1 MIRRDFDLE
10 EMKYFLN
17 LVELSTDD
25 YLYIFDF
32 TNDRAICS
40 KSITDVFPFESNAF
54 ENATAQLKT
63 VVHPDDIDML
73 MEDLQEG
80 INGRRKEHNLE
91 YRWKTVDGT
100 YVAINCRGQY
110 VISHGIKYLIGRISE
125 IGKQSRFDNN
135 TGLYREVVLEN
146 VYNEYCK
153 VRHSRGFL
161 MLVGVDNFK
170 ELNEKYGA
178 KTGDEVLNILT
189 DAIRRYIDTQLRI
202 FRMPG
207 DECAIFMPY
216 TIEDNI
222 VQAKNL
228 YKRIRNRIDR
238 VIEHRKY
245 DIFFTISAGA
255 AEFDTERDSFND
267 LLKNA
272 KFSLHA
278 AKLNGKNRCEI
289 FDSVNYMEYIKKL
302 GIQDELRRC
311 ISEGF
316 EGFEL
321 YFQPIYNPQN
331 DKLSGAEALIRWN
344 CSKYGFMEPDKFIP
358 LLEESALIIPLGR
371 WIIDTAAKA
380 CNRWITNIPDFVMHI
395 NLSFVQIVKSN
406 IIKDVLER
414 IGRYSAA
421 NNHYVFEIT
430 ETIEM
435 DRIPAVERVFKE
447 FIKNDFR
454 LAIDDFGTGYSNYG
468 YMRDKIFD
476 IVKVDRS
483 FITDID
489 KQRNNYLMVSFIIKM
504 AHEMGLHVCIEGVET
519 KEELA
524 CVRELGADYIQG
536 YYYGKPVCVADF
548 EEQHLKKLIL
558 G

>member
-1 MIRRDFDLE
+1 MIRRDFDLD
-10 EMKYFLN
+10 EMKYFLH
-17 LVELSTDD
+17 LVGQSTDD
-25 YLYIFDF
+25 YLYILDL
-32 TNDRAICS
+32 TNDKAIYS
-40 KSITDVFPFESNAF
+40 KSITNVFALDSEEFSNATQ
-54 ENATAQLKT
+54 ELVK

-73 MEDLQEG
+73 MNDIEAG
-80 INGRRKEHNLE
+80 SNGRKEEHNLE
-91 YRWKTVDGT
+91 YRWKTVDGV
-100 YVAINCRGQY
+100 YVAISCRGQY
-110 VISHGIKYLIGRISE
+110 VISHGVKYLIGRISE
-125 IGKQSRFDNN
+125 IGKKSRFDNN

-146 VYNEYCK
+146 VYNELAK
-153 VRHSRGFL
+153 SRDVSGFL
-161 MLVGVDNFK
+161 MLIGVDNFK

-178 KTGDEVLNILT
+178 QTGDDVLNILT
-189 DAIRRYIDTQLRI
+189 ESIRKYIDTPLRI

-207 DECAIFMPY
+207 DECAVFMPY
-216 TIEDNI
+216 SIENNI
-222 VQAKNL
+222 EQAKNL
-228 YKRIRNRIDR
+228 YKRIRNHIDS
-238 VIEHRKY
+238 VIEQRKY

-255 AEFDTERDSFND
+255 AEFNTEKDSFND

-289 FDSVNYMEYIKKL
+289 FDAGEYKEYIEKL
-302 GIQDELRRC
+302 GVQDELRRC

-321 YFQPIYNPQN
+321 YFQPIYNPS
-331 DKLSGAEALIRWN
+331 DDSLAGAEALIRWN
-344 CSKYGFMEPDKFIP
+344 NEKYGFMGPDRFIP

-371 WIIDTAAKA
+371 WIIDTAAKV

-395 NLSFVQIVKSN
+395 NVSFVQIIKSN
-406 IIKDVLER
+406 IIKDVLEY
-414 IGRYSAA
+414 IGRYSTA

-435 DRIPAVERVFKE
+435 DQMPAVERVLKE
-447 FIKNDFR
+447 FLKNDFR

-468 YMRDKIFD
+468 YMRDKTFD

-519 KEELA
+519 KEELS
-524 CVRELGADYIQG
+524 CVKELGADYIQG

-548 EEQHLKKLIL
+548 EEQHLK
-558 G
+558 

>member
-17 LVELSTDD
+17 LVEQSTDD
-25 YLYIFDF
+25 YLYILDF
-32 TNDRAICS
+32 TNDRAIYS
-40 KSITDVFPFESNAF
+40 KTITKVFALEECEFSNA
-54 ENATAQLKT
+54 TSKIMK
-63 VVHPDDIDML
+63 VVHPDDVDML

-80 INGRRKEHNLE
+80 SNGRRKEHNLE

-100 YVAINCRGQY
+100 YVAISCRGQY
-110 VISHGIKYLIGRISE
+110 VISHGVKYLIGRISE
-125 IGKQSRFDNN
+125 IGKQTRFDNN

-146 VYNEYCK
+146 VYNEYAK
-153 VRHSRGFL
+153 TRNAQGFL

-189 DAIRRYIDTQLRI
+189 DAIRKYIDTPLRL

-207 DECAIFMPY
+207 DECAVFMPY
-216 TIEDNI
+216 SMEKNIE
-222 VQAKNL
+222 QAKNL
-228 YKRIRNRIDR
+228 YKRIRNYIDS
-238 VIEHRKY
+238 VIEQRKY

-255 AEFDTERDSFND
+255 AEFNTEKDSFND

-289 FDSVNYMEYIKKL
+289 FDAGEYKEYIEKL
-302 GIQDELRRC
+302 GVQDELRRC

-321 YFQPIYNPQN
+321 YFQPIYNPEN
-331 DKLSGAEALIRWN
+331 DCLAGSEALIRWN
-344 CSKYGFMEPDKFIP
+344 SRKYGFMGPDRFIP
-358 LLEESALIIPLGR
+358 LLEDSALIIPLGK
-371 WIIDTAAKA
+371 WIIDNAART
-380 CNRWITNIPDFVMHI
+380 CNKWITNIPNFVMHI
-395 NLSFVQIVKSN
+395 NLSFIQIVKSN
-406 IIKDVLER
+406 IIKDVIEN
-414 IGRYSAA
+414 IGRYSAS
-421 NNHYVFEIT
+421 NNHYIFEVT

-435 DRIPAVERVFKE
+435 DQMPAVDRVFKE
-447 FIKNDFR
+447 FIKNGFR

-468 YMRDKIFD
+468 YMRDKTFD

-519 KEELA
+519 KEEFS
-524 CVRELGADYIQG
+524 CVKELGADYIQG

-548 EEQHLKKLIL
+548 EEQHLK
-558 G
+558 

>member
-17 LVELSTDD
+17 LVGLSTDD

-32 TNDRAICS
+32 TNDRAIYS
-40 KSITDVFPFESNAF
+40 KSITDVFPFASNAF
-54 ENATAQLKT
+54 ENATAQLKA
-63 VVHPDDIDML
+63 VVML

-80 INGRRKEHNLE
+80 FNGRRKEHNLE

-100 YVAINCRGQY
+100 YVAISCRGQY
-110 VISHGIKYLIGRISE
+110 VISQGIKYLIGRISE

-189 DAIRRYIDTQLRI
+189 DAIRRYIDTPLRI

-222 VQAKNL
+222 EQAKNL

-245 DIFFTISAGA
+245 DIFFTISAGT

-267 LLKNA
+267 L
-272 KFSLHA
+272 
-278 AKLNGKNRCEI
+278 
-289 FDSVNYMEYIKKL
+289 
-302 GIQDELRRC
+302 
-311 ISEGF
+311 
-316 EGFEL
+316 
-321 YFQPIYNPQN
+321 
-331 DKLSGAEALIRWN
+331 
-344 CSKYGFMEPDKFIP
+344 
-358 LLEESALIIPLGR
+358 
-371 WIIDTAAKA
+371 
-380 CNRWITNIPDFVMHI
+380 
-395 NLSFVQIVKSN
+395 
-406 IIKDVLER
+406 
-414 IGRYSAA
+414 
-421 NNHYVFEIT
+421 
-430 ETIEM
+430 
-435 DRIPAVERVFKE
+435 
-447 FIKNDFR
+447 
-454 LAIDDFGTGYSNYG
+454 
-468 YMRDKIFD
+468 
-476 IVKVDRS
+476 
-483 FITDID
+483 
-489 KQRNNYLMVSFIIKM
+489 
-504 AHEMGLHVCIEGVET
+504 
-519 KEELA
+519 
-524 CVRELGADYIQG
+524 
-536 YYYGKPVCVADF
+536 
-548 EEQHLKKLIL
+548 
-558 G
+558 

>member
-1 MIRRDFDLE
+1 
-10 EMKYFLN
+10 
-17 LVELSTDD
+17 
-25 YLYIFDF
+25 
-32 TNDRAICS
+32 
-40 KSITDVFPFESNAF
+40 
-54 ENATAQLKT
+54 
-63 VVHPDDIDML
+63 
-73 MEDLQEG
+73 
-80 INGRRKEHNLE
+80 
-91 YRWKTVDGT
+91 
-100 YVAINCRGQY
+100 
-110 VISHGIKYLIGRISE
+110 
-125 IGKQSRFDNN
+125 
-135 TGLYREVVLEN
+135 
-146 VYNEYCK
+146 
-153 VRHSRGFL
+153 

-216 TIEDNI
+216 TIEDSI
-222 VQAKNL
+222 EQAKNL

-272 KFSLHA
+272 KFSLHV

-344 CSKYGFMEPDKFIP
+344 CSKYGFMGPDKFIP

>member
-189 DAIRRYIDTQLRI
+189 DAIRRYIDTRLRI

-207 DECAIFMPY
+207 DECAIFMP
-216 TIEDNI
+216 
-222 VQAKNL
+222 
-228 YKRIRNRIDR
+228 
-238 VIEHRKY
+238 
-245 DIFFTISAGA
+245 SAGA

-289 FDSVNYMEYIKKL
+289 FDFVNYMEYIKKL

-344 CSKYGFMEPDKFIP
+344 CSKYGFMGPDKFIP

>member
-189 DAIRRYIDTQLRI
+189 DAIRRYIDTRLRI

-222 VQAKNL
+222 EQAKNL

-272 KFSLHA
+272 KS
-278 AKLNGKNRCEI
+278 
-289 FDSVNYMEYIKKL
+289 
-302 GIQDELRRC
+302 
-311 ISEGF
+311 
-316 EGFEL
+316 
-321 YFQPIYNPQN
+321 
-331 DKLSGAEALIRWN
+331 
-344 CSKYGFMEPDKFIP
+344 
-358 LLEESALIIPLGR
+358 
-371 WIIDTAAKA
+371 
-380 CNRWITNIPDFVMHI
+380 
-395 NLSFVQIVKSN
+395 
-406 IIKDVLER
+406 
-414 IGRYSAA
+414 
-421 NNHYVFEIT
+421 
-430 ETIEM
+430 
-435 DRIPAVERVFKE
+435 
-447 FIKNDFR
+447 
-454 LAIDDFGTGYSNYG
+454 
-468 YMRDKIFD
+468 
-476 IVKVDRS
+476 
-483 FITDID
+483 
-489 KQRNNYLMVSFIIKM
+489 
-504 AHEMGLHVCIEGVET
+504 
-519 KEELA
+519 KEELRQQIESKDWENFLTKVPVKA
-524 CVRELGADYIQG
+524 GDFFYVPSGTMHAIGPGILILETQQSSDTTYRVYDFDRRDDQGNQRELHIQQSLEVLNLG
-536 YYYGKPVCVADF
+536 EPQNSVPSTVKTMQLEMTCLTSNAFFTVYKWKFSGLVDF
-548 EEQHLKKLIL
+548 KQSAPYLLCSVLSGNGTLTVDSRIYCLKKGDHFLLPNNVTDWEIDGQL
-558 G
+558 EMIVSHPNEA

>member
-1 MIRRDFDLE
+1 MD
-10 EMKYFLN
+10 
-17 LVELSTDD
+17 T
-25 YLYIFDF
+25 
-32 TNDRAICS
+32 
-40 KSITDVFPFESNAF
+40 P
-54 ENATAQLKT
+54 Q
-63 VVHPDDIDML
+63 H
-73 MEDLQEG
+73 QEG
-80 INGRRKEHNLE
+80 FNGRRKEHNLE

-100 YVAINCRGQY
+100 YVAISCRGQY
-110 VISHGIKYLIGRISE
+110 VISQGIKYLIGRISE

-189 DAIRRYIDTQLRI
+189 DAIRRYIDTPLRI

-222 VQAKNL
+222 EQAKNL

-245 DIFFTISAGA
+245 DIFFTISAGT

-289 FDSVNYMEYIKKL
+289 FDSVNYIEYIKKL

-331 DKLSGAEALIRWN
+331 DRLSGAEALIRWN
-344 CSKYGFMEPDKFIP
+344 CSKYGFMGPDKFIP

-371 WIIDTAAKA
+371 WIIDSAAKA

-406 IIKDVLER
+406 IIKDVLEY

>member
-1 MIRRDFDLE
+1 MIL
-10 EMKYFLN
+10 
-17 LVELSTDD
+17 T
-25 YLYIFDF
+25 
-32 TNDRAICS
+32 RAA
-40 KSITDVFPFESNAF
+40 ES
-54 ENATAQLKT
+54 
-63 VVHPDDIDML
+63 
-73 MEDLQEG
+73 
-80 INGRRKEHNLE
+80 
-91 YRWKTVDGT
+91 
-100 YVAINCRGQY
+100 
-110 VISHGIKYLIGRISE
+110 
-125 IGKQSRFDNN
+125 
-135 TGLYREVVLEN
+135 VLEN

-222 VQAKNL
+222 EQAKNL

>member
-17 LVELSTDD
+17 LVEQSTDD
-25 YLYIFDF
+25 YLYILDI
-32 TNDRAICS
+32 TNYSAIYS
-40 KSITDVFPFESNAF
+40 KTIKKVFALEECEFSNA
-54 ENATAQLKT
+54 TSKIMK
-63 VVHPDDIDML
+63 VVHPDDVDML

-80 INGRRKEHNLE
+80 SNGRRKEHNLE

-100 YVAINCRGQY
+100 YVAISCRGQY
-110 VISHGIKYLIGRISE
+110 VISHGVKYLIGRISE
-125 IGKQSRFDNN
+125 IGKQTRFDNN

-146 VYNEYCK
+146 VYNEYAK
-153 VRHSRGFL
+153 TRNAQGFL

-189 DAIRRYIDTQLRI
+189 DAIRKYIDTPLRL

-207 DECAIFMPY
+207 DECAVFMPY
-216 TIEDNI
+216 SMEKNIE
-222 VQAKNL
+222 QAKNL
-228 YKRIRNRIDR
+228 YKRIRNHIDS
-238 VIEHRKY
+238 VIEQRKY

-255 AEFDTERDSFND
+255 AEFNTEKDSFND

-289 FDSVNYMEYIKKL
+289 FDAGEYKEYIEKL
-302 GIQDELRRC
+302 GVQDELRRC

-321 YFQPIYNPQN
+321 YFQPIYNPEN
-331 DKLSGAEALIRWN
+331 DCLAGSEALIRWN
-344 CSKYGFMEPDKFIP
+344 SRKYGFMGPDRFIP
-358 LLEESALIIPLGR
+358 LLEDSALIIPLGK
-371 WIIDTAAKA
+371 WIIDNAART
-380 CNRWITNIPDFVMHI
+380 CNKWITYIPNFVMHI
-395 NLSFVQIVKSN
+395 NLSFIQIVKSN
-406 IIKDVLER
+406 IIKDVVEN
-414 IGRYSAA
+414 IGRYSAS
-421 NNHYVFEIT
+421 NNHYIFEVT

-435 DRIPAVERVFKE
+435 DQMPAVDRVFKE
-447 FIKNDFR
+447 FIKNGFR

-468 YMRDKIFD
+468 YMRDKTFD

-519 KEELA
+519 KEELS
-524 CVRELGADYIQG
+524 CVKELGADYIQG

-548 EEQHLKKLIL
+548 EEQHLK
-558 G
+558 

>member
-1 MIRRDFDLE
+1 
-10 EMKYFLN
+10 
-17 LVELSTDD
+17 
-25 YLYIFDF
+25 
-32 TNDRAICS
+32 
-40 KSITDVFPFESNAF
+40 
-54 ENATAQLKT
+54 
-63 VVHPDDIDML
+63 
-73 MEDLQEG
+73 
-80 INGRRKEHNLE
+80 
-91 YRWKTVDGT
+91 
-100 YVAINCRGQY
+100 
-110 VISHGIKYLIGRISE
+110 
-125 IGKQSRFDNN
+125 
-135 TGLYREVVLEN
+135 
-146 VYNEYCK
+146 
-153 VRHSRGFL
+153 

-189 DAIRRYIDTQLRI
+189 DAIRRYIDTRLRI

-222 VQAKNL
+222 EQAKNL

>member
-1 MIRRDFDLE
+1 
-10 EMKYFLN
+10 
-17 LVELSTDD
+17 
-25 YLYIFDF
+25 
-32 TNDRAICS
+32 
-40 KSITDVFPFESNAF
+40 
-54 ENATAQLKT
+54 
-63 VVHPDDIDML
+63 
-73 MEDLQEG
+73 
-80 INGRRKEHNLE
+80 
-91 YRWKTVDGT
+91 
-100 YVAINCRGQY
+100 
-110 VISHGIKYLIGRISE
+110 
-125 IGKQSRFDNN
+125 
-135 TGLYREVVLEN
+135 
-146 VYNEYCK
+146 
-153 VRHSRGFL
+153 
-161 MLVGVDNFK
+161 
-170 ELNEKYGA
+170 
-178 KTGDEVLNILT
+178 
-189 DAIRRYIDTQLRI
+189 
-202 FRMPG
+202 MPG

-222 VQAKNL
+222 EQAKNL

>member
-1 MIRRDFDLE
+1 
-10 EMKYFLN
+10 
-17 LVELSTDD
+17 
-25 YLYIFDF
+25 
-32 TNDRAICS
+32 
-40 KSITDVFPFESNAF
+40 
-54 ENATAQLKT
+54 
-63 VVHPDDIDML
+63 
-73 MEDLQEG
+73 
-80 INGRRKEHNLE
+80 
-91 YRWKTVDGT
+91 
-100 YVAINCRGQY
+100 
-110 VISHGIKYLIGRISE
+110 
-125 IGKQSRFDNN
+125 
-135 TGLYREVVLEN
+135 
-146 VYNEYCK
+146 
-153 VRHSRGFL
+153 

-222 VQAKNL
+222 EQAKNL

-344 CSKYGFMEPDKFIP
+344 CSKYGFMGPDKFIP

>member
-17 LVELSTDD
+17 LVEQSTDD
-25 YLYIFDF
+25 YLYILDF
-32 TNDRAICS
+32 TNDRAIYS
-40 KSITDVFPFESNAF
+40 KTITKVFALEECEFSNA
-54 ENATAQLKT
+54 TSKIMK
-63 VVHPDDIDML
+63 VVHPDDVDML

-80 INGRRKEHNLE
+80 SNGRRKEHNLE

-100 YVAINCRGQY
+100 YVAISCRGQY
-110 VISHGIKYLIGRISE
+110 VISHGVKYLIGRISE
-125 IGKQSRFDNN
+125 IGKQTRFDNN

-146 VYNEYCK
+146 VYNEYAK
-153 VRHSRGFL
+153 TRNAQGFL

-189 DAIRRYIDTQLRI
+189 DAIRKYIDTPLRL

-207 DECAIFMPY
+207 DECAVFMPY
-216 TIEDNI
+216 SMEKNIE
-222 VQAKNL
+222 QAKNL
-228 YKRIRNRIDR
+228 YKRIRNYIDS
-238 VIEHRKY
+238 VIEQRKY

-255 AEFDTERDSFND
+255 AEFNTEKDSFND

-289 FDSVNYMEYIKKL
+289 FDAGEYKEYIEKL
-302 GIQDELRRC
+302 GVQDELRRC

-321 YFQPIYNPQN
+321 YFQPIYNPEN
-331 DKLSGAEALIRWN
+331 DCLAGSEALIRWN
-344 CSKYGFMEPDKFIP
+344 SRKYGFMGPDRFIP
-358 LLEESALIIPLGR
+358 LLEDSALIIPLGK
-371 WIIDTAAKA
+371 WIIDNAART
-380 CNRWITNIPDFVMHI
+380 CNKWITNILNFVMHI
-395 NLSFVQIVKSN
+395 NLSFIQIVKSN
-406 IIKDVLER
+406 IIKDVIEN
-414 IGRYSAA
+414 IGRYSAS
-421 NNHYVFEIT
+421 NNHYIFEVT

-435 DRIPAVERVFKE
+435 DQMPAVDRVFKE
-447 FIKNDFR
+447 FIKNGFR

-468 YMRDKIFD
+468 YMRDRTFD

-483 FITDID
+483 FVTDID
-489 KQRNNYLMVSFIIKM
+489 KLKDNYLMVSFIIKM

-519 KEELA
+519 KEELS
-524 CVRELGADYIQG
+524 CVKKLGADYIQG
-536 YYYGKPVCVADF
+536 YYYGKPVCLQDF
-548 EEQHLKKLIL
+548 EEQHLKRFVL

>member
-1 MIRRDFDLE
+1 M
-10 EMKYFLN
+10 
-17 LVELSTDD
+17 
-25 YLYIFDF
+25 
-32 TNDRAICS
+32 
-40 KSITDVFPFESNAF
+40 
-54 ENATAQLKT
+54 
-63 VVHPDDIDML
+63 
-73 MEDLQEG
+73 
-80 INGRRKEHNLE
+80 
-91 YRWKTVDGT
+91 
-100 YVAINCRGQY
+100 
-110 VISHGIKYLIGRISE
+110 
-125 IGKQSRFDNN
+125 
-135 TGLYREVVLEN
+135 
-146 VYNEYCK
+146 
-153 VRHSRGFL
+153 
-161 MLVGVDNFK
+161 
-170 ELNEKYGA
+170 
-178 KTGDEVLNILT
+178 
-189 DAIRRYIDTQLRI
+189 
-202 FRMPG
+202 
-207 DECAIFMPY
+207 
-216 TIEDNI
+216 
-222 VQAKNL
+222 
-228 YKRIRNRIDR
+228 
-238 VIEHRKY
+238 
-245 DIFFTISAGA
+245 
-255 AEFDTERDSFND
+255 
-267 LLKNA
+267 
-272 KFSLHA
+272 
-278 AKLNGKNRCEI
+278 
-289 FDSVNYMEYIKKL
+289 
-302 GIQDELRRC
+302 
-311 ISEGF
+311 
-316 EGFEL
+316 

>member
-1 MIRRDFDLE
+1 MIE
-10 EMKYFLN
+10 
-17 LVELSTDD
+17 
-25 YLYIFDF
+25 
-32 TNDRAICS
+32 
-40 KSITDVFPFESNAF
+40 
-54 ENATAQLKT
+54 Q
-63 VVHPDDIDML
+63 
-73 MEDLQEG
+73 
-80 INGRRKEHNLE
+80 
-91 YRWKTVDGT
+91 
-100 YVAINCRGQY
+100 
-110 VISHGIKYLIGRISE
+110 
-125 IGKQSRFDNN
+125 
-135 TGLYREVVLEN
+135 
-146 VYNEYCK
+146 
-153 VRHSRGFL
+153 
-161 MLVGVDNFK
+161 
-170 ELNEKYGA
+170 
-178 KTGDEVLNILT
+178 
-189 DAIRRYIDTQLRI
+189 
-202 FRMPG
+202 
-207 DECAIFMPY
+207 
-216 TIEDNI
+216 
-222 VQAKNL
+222 
-228 YKRIRNRIDR
+228 
-238 VIEHRKY
+238 RKY

-289 FDSVNYMEYIKKL
+289 FDSSNYMEYIKKL

-344 CSKYGFMEPDKFIP
+344 SSKYGFMGPDKFIP

-406 IIKDVLER
+406 IMKDVLEHV
-414 IGRYSAA
+414 GRYSAA

-435 DRIPAVERVFKE
+435 DQIPAVERVFKE
-447 FIKNDFR
+447 FVKNDFR

-468 YMRDKIFD
+468 YMRDKTFD

-519 KEELA
+519 KEELS
-524 CVRELGADYIQG
+524 CVKELGADYIQG

>member
-1 MIRRDFDLE
+1 
-10 EMKYFLN
+10 
-17 LVELSTDD
+17 
-25 YLYIFDF
+25 
-32 TNDRAICS
+32 
-40 KSITDVFPFESNAF
+40 
-54 ENATAQLKT
+54 
-63 VVHPDDIDML
+63 
-73 MEDLQEG
+73 
-80 INGRRKEHNLE
+80 
-91 YRWKTVDGT
+91 
-100 YVAINCRGQY
+100 
-110 VISHGIKYLIGRISE
+110 
-125 IGKQSRFDNN
+125 
-135 TGLYREVVLEN
+135 
-146 VYNEYCK
+146 
-153 VRHSRGFL
+153 

-222 VQAKNL
+222 EQAKNL

-238 VIEHRKY
+238 VIEHRKD